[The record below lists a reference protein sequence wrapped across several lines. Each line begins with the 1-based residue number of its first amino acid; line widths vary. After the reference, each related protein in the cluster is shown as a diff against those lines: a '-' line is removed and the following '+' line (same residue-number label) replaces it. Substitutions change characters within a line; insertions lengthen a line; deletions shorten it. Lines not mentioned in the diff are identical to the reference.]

1 MASPRGREDDRAPT
15 GRQDEAAGERAA
27 GTGRRAALL
36 EELSLAG
43 RAMSAATVM
52 FHATVDERLGLSAT
66 EEKAIDLLERFGPL
80 TAGELARRSGLA
92 PASVTG
98 LVNRLERKGFAR
110 RIAHP
115 SDRRSILVE
124 IDAERVYAGM
134 APLFADWFG
143 SLQELYAGYTDEQL
157 ELILHFLTEVA
168 RRQQEAT
175 APLSARPDPD
185 R

>member
-1 MASPRGREDDRAPT
+1 MATQDH
-15 GRQDEAAGERAA
+15 QDERAQA
-27 GTGRRAALL
+27 GRRAELL
-36 EELSLAG
+36 EELALAG

-52 FHATVDERLGLSAT
+52 FHATLAELQGLSAT
-66 EEKAIDLLERFGPL
+66 EEKALDLLEGFGPL
-80 TAGELARRSGLA
+80 TAGELAKRSGLA

-98 LVNRLERKGFAR
+98 LINRLERKGFAR

-134 APLFADWFG
+134 VPLFADWVR
-143 SLQELYAGYTDEQL
+143 SLGELYDGYTDQQL

-175 APLSARPDPD
+175 ARLTAGQER
-185 R
+185 